1 MAERLRLRKKQQPL
15 QYDTVHE
22 QVRQHNYDES
32 MRRANTVL
40 QTLSSMRVC
49 DTQADMVWVAYPAGG
64 GHVSI
69 D

>member
-1 MAERLRLRKKQQPL
+1 MAERLRFRKKQQP
-15 QYDTVHE
+15 YATVHE